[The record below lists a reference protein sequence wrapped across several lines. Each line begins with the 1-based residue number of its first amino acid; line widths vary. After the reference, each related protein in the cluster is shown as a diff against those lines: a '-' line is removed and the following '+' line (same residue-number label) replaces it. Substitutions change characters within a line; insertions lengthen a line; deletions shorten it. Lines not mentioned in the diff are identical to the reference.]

1 VPVVLNLEL
10 RREMENKFLDKEQL
24 EALKAVEEARERELQ
39 AAFDKKNAKKNKRE
53 KIKKEKIAARKPKSN
68 KPNAFVQIL
77 NGDFLTK
84 EFMLNNLNYIFF
96 VIFLLILMVAK
107 GYYGKQLASDVVN
120 TQREL
125 DEITADY
132 FAAKAKLEE
141 DTRRTKLVE
150 ELESTGLK
158 ETVNPTKVIRVE
170 K

>member
-1 VPVVLNLEL
+1 MLNLEL
-10 RREMENKFLDKEQL
+10 LCEMENKFLDKNEL
-24 EALKAVEEARERELQ
+24 DALRAVEEAREKEIQ
-39 AAFDKKNAKKNKRE
+39 AALDKKNAKKNKRA
-53 KIKKEKIAARKPKSN
+53 KIKQEKAAAKKPKSN

-107 GYYGKQLASDVVN
+107 GYYGKQLASDVVK

-170 K
+170 KK

>member
-1 VPVVLNLEL
+1 
-10 RREMENKFLDKEQL
+10 MENKFLDKQQMD
-24 EALKAVEEARERELQ
+24 ALKAVEEARERELQ
-39 AAFDKKNAKKNKRE
+39 AALDKKNAKKNKRE
-53 KIKKEKIAARKPKSN
+53 KVKKEKEAARKPKSN

-96 VIFLLILMVAK
+96 VIFLLILVVAK
-107 GYYGKQLASDVVN
+107 GYYGKQLSSDVVE

-141 DTRRTKLVE
+141 DTRRIKLVE

-158 ETVNPTKVIRVE
+158 ETVNPTKVIRINKE

>member
-1 VPVVLNLEL
+1 
-10 RREMENKFLDKEQL
+10 MENKFLDKDQL
-24 EALKAVEEARERELQ
+24 DALKAVEEARERELQ
-39 AAFDKKNAKKNKRE
+39 AALEKKNAKKNKRA
-53 KIKKEKIAARKPKSN
+53 KVRQAKSAANKTKAN

-84 EFMLNNLNYIFF
+84 EFMLNNLNFIFF

-107 GYYGKQLASDVVN
+107 GYYGKQLAADVVK

-158 ETVNPTKVIRVE
+158 ETVNPTKVIRVN
-170 K
+170 KK